1 MLSPSPH
8 ASGAPAAP
16 AAPATDPKPEGGIL
30 LTPTVAAQL
39 VGLGMLL
46 ASVIIGLLLFFLD
59 KPDPAPIVLHPPP
72 TPAPTATPH
81 PTPTPSPLT
90 VFVSGGVAR
99 PGMYQLGWDA
109 RVGDALTAAGGLQ
122 AGVDGALVNQAERLF
137 DGAQVHVP
145 LVEEEVNASSE
156 AGPPPGLSGALNV
169 SASTGGATGGG
180 AGGLVNL
187 NTASADGLM
196 ALPGIGPSK
205 AAAIIANR
213 PYDGVDDL
221 DRVPGFGAK
230 TIEQLRE
237 LVTTR

>member
-1 MLSPSPH
+1 MQAPSPP
-8 ASGAPAAP
+8 ASSADAPSTQP
-16 AAPATDPKPEGGIL
+16 VVL
-30 LTPTVAAQL
+30 PTRL
-39 VGLGMLL
+39 VVHIFALGMLT
-46 ASVIIGLLLFFLD
+46 ATVIIGLLLFLLQ

-72 TPAPTATPH
+72 TPAPTVTPL
-81 PTPTPSPLT
+81 PTSTPSPLT

-122 AGVDGALVNQAERLF
+122 ADVDGALVNQAERLF

-145 LVEEEVNASSE
+145 LAEETSIASSE
-156 AGPPPGLSGALNV
+156 SGPPPGLSGALNV
-169 SASTGGATGGG
+169 SAPAGGGADGG

-187 NTASADGLM
+187 NTAGADGLM

-213 PYDGVDDL
+213 PYDSVDDL